1 MGLVD
6 SRERKSRE
14 LYVEIGQDDIIR
26 NISFNSQEV
35 LGYENQF
42 MIGKR
47 INEFTNETL
56 DINRIDLSDQNNR
69 ICIPF
74 KKLSGEIIYMD
85 IEFVDNKYSDNYKT
99 ISMVDVT
106 KYVLQEEKLKRVLQI
121 FEKSE
126 DIIYSLDLKPKPSYV
141 YLSPGI
147 EKSLGYSL
155 DNNVNPF
162 NALEVIHPDY
172 SYIQKRKLRGEL
184 GCNQSIVT
192 RYKHYISGK
201 YIWFEDYC
209 MPIYNEAGDLVRIDG
224 ICRNIQDRKELEEKL
239 KYLSYNDALTGL
251 HNRTYLEENIKEL
264 DEKRDVKVGIIICD
278 LDNLKHINDKLGH
291 FEGDQLIKAT
301 GEIIKHSFKNKFV
314 AARYGGDEFVIVLED
329 LRLEQMEAEVF
340 KFKNRICQYN
350 ESTHLKLPI
359 HISIGFSYS
368 DNSRGNIREVFKR
381 ADKNMFNEK
390 TKTKGGIVLKR

>member
-1 MGLVD
+1 
-6 SRERKSRE
+6 
-14 LYVEIGQDDIIR
+14 
-26 NISFNSQEV
+26 V